1 MNNVLFY
8 TVPEVAS
15 LLRMSTSNVY
25 ALVRKNEIPN
35 VKISGRYVIPKDLLA
50 DYIYKSLGGCDS
62 AVLLN
67 LEKE

>member
-1 MNNVLFY
+1 MKNDLFY

-35 VKISGRYVIPKDLLA
+35 VKISGRYVIPKDLLF
-50 DYIYKSLGGCDS
+50 DYLNKSLSVCDCT
-62 AVLLN
+62 VLLN
-67 LEKE
+67 FEKE

>member
-1 MNNVLFY
+1 MSYDVFY
-8 TVPEVAS
+8 TVSEVAA
-15 LLRMSTSNVY
+15 LLRLSTSNVY

-35 VKISGRYVIPKDLLA
+35 VKISGRYVIPKDLLS
-50 DYIYKSLGGCDS
+50 DYLNKSLGGCDS